1 MGLFKK
7 NSHEKIEEATQAETA
22 EIENHNDDRFQEQD
36 SRKTI
41 ETKVKLNEVI
51 TNKDDNF
58 KP

>member
-7 NSHEKIEEATQAETA
+7 DVHEKIEEAIQAETA
-22 EIENHNDDRFQEQD
+22 EIENDNDDRFQEQD
-36 SRKTI
+36 SLKTI